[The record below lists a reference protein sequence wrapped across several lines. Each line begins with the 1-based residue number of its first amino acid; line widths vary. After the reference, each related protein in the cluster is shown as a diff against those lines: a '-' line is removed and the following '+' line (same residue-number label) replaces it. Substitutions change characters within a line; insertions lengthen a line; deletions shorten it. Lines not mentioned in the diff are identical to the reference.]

1 MAAIIQFNEDDA
13 LMLDPFEGDFGDGE
27 TRIVNE
33 IVTAPEPPRCHSCG
47 GRITPGTRMRRIV
60 EQIGDEAE
68 GDEPEDIKRTE
79 YLFCQHCCGAMAK
92 DVKDGGD
99 RLGSRTARMLRQRAE
114 KEAAH
119 G

>member
-33 IVTAPEPPRCHSCG
+33 IVTARSRPAATAAAAGSLPAHGCAASSNRSETRPK
-47 GRITPGTRMRRIV
+47 GR
-60 EQIGDEAE
+60 A
-68 GDEPEDIKRTE
+68 EDIKRTE